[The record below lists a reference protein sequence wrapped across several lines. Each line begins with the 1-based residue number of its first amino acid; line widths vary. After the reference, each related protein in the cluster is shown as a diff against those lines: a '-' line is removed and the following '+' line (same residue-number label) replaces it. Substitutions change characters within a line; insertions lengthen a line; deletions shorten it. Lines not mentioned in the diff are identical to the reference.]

1 MADTTGIAWADA
13 TLNLWKG
20 CTQLT
25 AACDNCYAKTWGSR
39 FGIEWNAPPIR
50 TVLSTRK
57 KLFSYQRKAAAFTA
71 EHGHPMRIFINSL
84 SDFFD
89 NQADQAWRDEAC
101 IDFEACPDVIIML
114 VTKRP
119 QNVRKMVPLH
129 WLRPGGWPARVWV
142 LTTGENQV
150 EFDRRVIAL
159 MDVPAPIRGVSMEP
173 MLEPID
179 AAWAFRRNAS
189 DITKRIWAS
198 LKGKRMPQHISALN
212 WLIIGGES
220 GSKARPMPPLGAVSD
235 MAYRVRAEGGAV
247 FMKQLSQ
254 ADHPK
259 TYGDFDTFP
268 PGLKVRE
275 HPHD

>member
-1 MADTTGIAWADA
+1 MAETTNIAWADA
-13 TLNLWKG
+13 TLGLWIG
-20 CTQLT
+20 CTEVSP
-25 AACDNCYAKTWGSR
+25 ACNNCYAKAYGNR
-39 FGIEWNAPPIR
+39 FGVEWNAPPRR
-50 TVLSTRK
+50 TALSTRK
-57 KLFSYQRKAAAFTA
+57 KLFTYQRKAAAFLA
-71 EHGHPMRIFINSL
+71 EHGHPMRIFVNSL

-89 NQADQAWRDEAC
+89 NQAEQAWRDDAF

-119 QNVRKMVPLH
+119 QNVRKMVPHH
-129 WLRPGGWPARVWV
+129 WLNGGWPAHVWL
-142 LTTGENQV
+142 LTTGENQA
-150 EFDRRVIAL
+150 EFDRRVVAL

-179 AAWAFRRNAS
+179 AAWAFRRSVS
-189 DITKRIWAS
+189 DITRYLW
-198 LKGKRMPQHISALN
+198 GKKQGQRMPHHIAPLN

-220 GSKARPMPPLGAVSD
+220 GSKARPMPPLGAVAE
-235 MAYRVRAEGGAV
+235 MATRTRNEGAAV

-268 PGLKVRE
+268 PMLKIRE
-275 HPHD
+275 HPQHG

>member
-20 CTQLT
+20 CTQVSP
-25 AACDNCYAKTWGSR
+25 ACDNCYAKTWGAR
-39 FGIEWNAPPIR
+39 FGIEWNTTPIR
-50 TVLSTRK
+50 TVLGTRK
-57 KLFSYQRKAAAFTA
+57 KLFTYQRKAAAFLA

-119 QNVRKMVPLH
+119 QNIRKMVPLH
-129 WLRPGGWPARVWV
+129 WLRGHWPAHVWV
-142 LTTGENQV
+142 LTTGENQT
-150 EFDRRVIAL
+150 EFDRRVLAL
-159 MDVPAPIRGVSMEP
+159 MDVPAPVRGVSMEP
-173 MLEPID
+173 MLELIYPE
-179 AAWAFRRNAS
+179 WAFRRGAQEIRTEVGRRMRGKAQPC
-189 DITKRIWAS
+189 DIR
-198 LKGKRMPQHISALN
+198 ALN

-220 GSKARPMPPLGAVSD
+220 GSKARPMPPVQAVGE
-235 MAYRVRAEGGAV
+235 MALRVRNEGAAV

-254 ADHPK
+254 ADYPK
-259 TYGDFDTFP
+259 TFGDFDSFP
-268 PGLKVRE
+268 NILKVRN
-275 HPHD
+275 HPSHV

>member
-25 AACDNCYAKTWGSR
+25 AACDNCYAKTWGAR
-39 FGIEWNAPPIR
+39 FGIEWNTTPIR
-50 TVLSTRK
+50 TVFSTRN
-57 KLFSYQRKAAAFTA
+57 KLFRYQRQAAAFQA

-89 NQADQAWRDEAC
+89 NQAEQSWRDEAC
-101 IDFEACPDVIIML
+101 IDFEKCPDVIIML

-129 WLRPGGWPARVWV
+129 WLRGQWPPHVWV

-150 EFDRRVIAL
+150 EFDRRVLAL

-173 MLEPID
+173 MLDVIHPE
-179 AAWAFRRNAS
+179 WAFMRSTIEIKLEVARRL
-189 DITKRIWAS
+189 R
-198 LKGKRMPQHISALN
+198 GKAQPCDVRALN
-212 WLIIGGES
+212 WLIVGGES
-220 GSKARPMPPLGAVSD
+220 GSKARSMPPVLDVAQMVR
-235 MAYRVRAEGGAV
+235 RVRNYGASV
-247 FMKQLSQ
+247 FVKQMSQ
-254 ADHPK
+254 ADFPK
-259 TYGDFDTFP
+259 TFGDIEHFP
-268 PGLKVRE
+268 KGLKVRE
-275 HPHD
+275 HPKHV